1 MYFQESIMKA
11 KKMMN
16 KRTVQ
21 IVLALLGCV
30 LCVGAANAQ
39 TPIVNEEAKLLSSD
53 GEAYTN
59 FGNSVAI
66 DGNLA
71 LIGAY
76 RDNGNGSNSGS
87 AYLYRFDGSS
97 WQEEAKLLA
106 SDGASNDSFGFSVAV
121 SGNLALIGAVY
132 DDDNGSNSGSAYI
145 FRFDGKVWQE
155 EAKLLASD
163 GASEDN
169 FGRSVSIDGN
179 LALVGAYWDD
189 DNGSNSGSAY
199 IFNFGS
205 CEGDINGDGNVGV
218 GDILVTI
225 EQWGPCSNCDAD
237 INGDGEVNV
246 IDLLAIVGAWGPCE

>member
-106 SDGASNDSFGFSVAV
+106 SDGAS
-121 SGNLALIGAVY
+121 
-132 DDDNGSNSGSAYI
+132 
-145 FRFDGKVWQE
+145 
-155 EAKLLASD
+155 
-163 GASEDN
+163 EDN